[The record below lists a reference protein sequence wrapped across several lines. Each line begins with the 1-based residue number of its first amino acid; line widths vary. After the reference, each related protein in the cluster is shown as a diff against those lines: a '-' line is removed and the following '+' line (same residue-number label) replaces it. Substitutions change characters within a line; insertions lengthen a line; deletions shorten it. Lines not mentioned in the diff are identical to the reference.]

1 MTKCDFCV
9 YSSPHEKCFW
19 TFSSDRREDCQ
30 KAIER
35 MTEALKGIVT
45 VKVEGNNNV

>member
-9 YSSPHEKCFW
+9 YSSPHEKCYW
-19 TFSSDRREDCQ
+19 SIQSHREENCE

-35 MTEALKGIVT
+35 MAEALKNIVT
-45 VKVEGNNNV
+45 VKVEEK